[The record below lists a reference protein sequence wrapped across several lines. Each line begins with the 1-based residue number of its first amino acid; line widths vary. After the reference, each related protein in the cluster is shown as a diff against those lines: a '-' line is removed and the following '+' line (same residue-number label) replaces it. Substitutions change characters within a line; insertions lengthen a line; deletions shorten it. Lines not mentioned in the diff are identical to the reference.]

1 MTELR
6 FTRGSPFLD
15 LHVML
20 AFCHDRVN
28 ASTAKLAI
36 AKEMIESLQ
45 DYTQSG
51 TDFPQEVT
59 RTLSLPVCQALLAF
73 SEQKYSDVLS
83 ILLPLRYDWIRIG
96 GSWAQR
102 QVLFVTVIEAAI
114 QDKNHKLALQLIS
127 ELKALKPKSR
137 KLIILFEKV
146 QQLNRHSNHT

>member
-1 MTELR
+1 M
-6 FTRGSPFLD
+6 
-15 LHVML
+15 
-20 AFCHDRVN
+20 
-28 ASTAKLAI
+28 
-36 AKEMIESLQ
+36 
-45 DYTQSG
+45 
-51 TDFPQEVT
+51 
-59 RTLSLPVCQALLAF
+59 LAF

-137 KLIILFEKV
+137 KLIILFERV